1 MRVIRPCLEKEISQ
15 AKQAQASG
23 VTHSTVERWIEQY
36 RQDGMR
42 GLVRQERSDKG
53 TRRRLSEEV
62 VKLVEGFAL
71 RKLQRSVATIQRQV
85 SAIAL
90 QHGWEEPDSHQVYE
104 IVRGLPQALVT
115 LAQEGTRA
123 YQEDYDLLYRREVE
137 RPNAIWQAD
146 HCLLPILV
154 KDGQGKSAR
163 PWLTVIEDD
172 HSRAISGYRLSW
184 SAPSVIQM
192 ALALRLAS
200 LSQRRCARASCA
212 AFLRCSPPIMAV
224 ILRASIWSR
233 WEQT

>member
-1 MRVIRPCLEKEISQ
+1 
-15 AKQAQASG
+15 
-23 VTHSTVERWIEQY
+23 
-36 RQDGMR
+36 MR

-53 TRRRLSEEV
+53 TRRCLSEEV

-71 RKLQRSVATIQRQV
+71 RKPQRSAATIQRQV

-90 QHGWEEPDSHQVYE
+90 QQGWEEPSYHQVYE

-123 YQEDYDLLYRREVE
+123 YQEEYDLLYRREAE

-172 HSRAISGYRLSW
+172 RSRAIAGYRFSW
-184 SAPSVIQM
+184 SA
-192 ALALRLAS
+192 
-200 LSQRRCARASCA
+200 
-212 AFLRCSPPIMAV
+212 
-224 ILRASIWSR
+224 
-233 WEQT
+233 